1 AGLGERLCAATGPT
15 ALLLP
20 RRGIHA
26 WDLPGEPMH
35 DPEGHRAFMDAMRDA
50 APPNVDV
57 RDLDLHI
64 NDAAFSDA
72 VLAIFDNW
80 RALGH
85 VPPACAK
92 A

>member
-1 AGLGERLCAATGPT
+1 MRSHDGALAIALDATD
-15 ALLLP
+15 
-20 RRGIHA
+20 R
-26 WDLPGEPMH
+26 
-35 DPEGHRAFMDAMRDA
+35 DAMRDA